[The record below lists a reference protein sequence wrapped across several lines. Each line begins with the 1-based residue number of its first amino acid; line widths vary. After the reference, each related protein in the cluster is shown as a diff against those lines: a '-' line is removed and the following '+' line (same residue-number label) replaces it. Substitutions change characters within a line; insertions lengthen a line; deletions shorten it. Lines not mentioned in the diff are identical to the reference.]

1 MHTCTHTC
9 TQADTDPDGLNEL
22 ALFDADGDGMLD
34 GGAEQEAARAA
45 YREASKARR
54 AKVAQALA
62 EENKA
67 LEEERERMR
76 LTGTTYTYAYAYACM
91 LEEERERMRL
101 TGTTYTYAYAYACML
116 EEERERMRLTGTTAR
131 SSSYL
136 LMYLHTY

>member
-22 ALFDADGDGMLD
+22 ALFDVALFDADGDGMLD

-76 LTGTTYTYAYAYACM
+76 LTGTT
-91 LEEERERMRL
+91 
-101 TGTTYTYAYAYACML
+101 
-116 EEERERMRLTGTTAR
+116 AR